1 MDREVVFLAGELRD
15 CAAARDDREGR
26 DTRHGKRFDVIAAEE
41 EDDVGI
47 GFVENL
53 SQLAHAGACLI
64 ELFRFLVRRARE
76 HVRRMTRADGRYD
89 FTHRTSPRASNQP
102 RPQPQQ
108 PTPSNQP
115 LASSPLFVDFV
126 YVPNAKLGQPRAKS
140 IKV

>member
-64 ELFRFLVRRARE
+64 ELFRFLVRRPRE

-102 RPQPQQ
+102 RPQP
-108 PTPSNQP
+108 PATTPPAPNPP
-115 LASSPLFVDFV
+115 LVGFV
-126 YVPNAKLGQPRAKS
+126 YLPNAKLRPPGPETK
-140 IKV
+140 K

>member
-64 ELFRFLVRRARE
+64 ELFRFLVRRPRE

-89 FTHRTSPRASNQP
+89 FTHRTSPRASNQT
-102 RPQPQQ
+102 QPQQ
-108 PTPSNQP
+108 PAPSNQP
-115 LASSPLFVDFV
+115 LAPSPLFVDFV
-126 YVPNAKLGQPRAKS
+126 YVPNAKLGQPGAKS